1 MLCQSGRDPESCY
14 IVRKRGLDQDLE
26 EVGTREARSEG
37 WLSYKMGE
45 DQKEESPVEKGL
57 CVGIW
62 TFNLKQRPEKG
73 AKWGNLMWEEDQE
86 ALCIGRGYGY
96 GEVNS
101 GAWAFSQSL
110 ITEE

>member
-14 IVRKRGLDQDLE
+14 LVRKRGLDQDLE
-26 EVGTREARSEG
+26 EVGTREARSKG

-62 TFNLKQRPEKG
+62 TFSLKQRPEKG
-73 AKWGNLMWEEDQE
+73 GQVGESDA
-86 ALCIGRGYGY
+86 GRGPGSLVYREGLWLWR
-96 GEVNS
+96 GEFR
-101 GAWAFSQSL
+101 GLGFQS
-110 ITEE
+110 EFNN